1 MEDTQ
6 KRLHAILAQ
15 AEESLRRVIIDAAEA
30 GDYKSIDAARR
41 MAGDIRNILDS
52 FQSRPSQASPSEDM
66 SEAELPPSGAR
77 AARDKSKPKR
87 RDYPKFL
94 VSKDTLHKISWS
106 KSEKKE
112 YTHKIGKEAYGFTL
126 AAIHALAQWGPS
138 PFTVDQ
144 IVEKAEKKAGQPVPV
159 YQVYV
164 AVAFLRQH
172 GVIRR
177 VGREGY
183 VAVAENQA
191 AGSRLWD
198 ELAEEAS
205 PA

>member
-1 MEDTQ
+1 MRSLPRPKSLCDVLSSTQ
-6 KRLHAILAQ
+6 
-15 AEESLRRVIIDAAEA
+15 LRRAITRASMQPGGWRATS
-30 GDYKSIDAARR
+30 GTSSTHSSRGLRR
-41 MAGDIRNILDS
+41 RLLLKTCQRRNC
-52 FQSRPSQASPSEDM
+52 PPQA
-66 SEAELPPSGAR
+66 LC